1 MQVESNYIEL
11 QKPVKKT
18 IEIIKAIKHNINKKN
33 AKDSK
38 EVI

>member
-18 IEIIKAIKHNINKKN
+18 IEIIKAIKHNINKKMQ
-33 AKDSK
+33 KILK
-38 EVI
+38 K